1 MGYRYPR
8 DMRIL
13 PSNLKAREQRDLNS
27 PKAASPRPR
36 HGILPYI
43 KLIDQEVVKGAL
55 VKSVFLKDKELSTS
69 RRRENPS
76 KRMLVTKI
84 GFDGRTHW

>member
-1 MGYRYPR
+1 
-8 DMRIL
+8 MRIL
-13 PSNLKAREQRDLNS
+13 PSNLKAREQRDLNF

-55 VKSVFLKDKELSTS
+55 VKSVFLKDKE
-69 RRRENPS
+69 
-76 KRMLVTKI
+76 
-84 GFDGRTHW
+84 